1 MPLYIMFNTK
11 LKTAAKNG
19 FEENFFKLM
28 DNTVFVRTM
37 ENIRSHKNV
46 KIATS

>member
-11 LKTAAKNG
+11 LAAKNG